1 MFDKFKAMGALAGL
15 MKDRDKIKD
24 SMATVRAQLEQV
36 RVRGQ
41 GGAGAAR
48 VVMTGEM
55 KVLEVELSPALVAG
69 MAADEKTRVLAG
81 SLIAE
86 AFNDAMRQAQGKI
99 KDAVDKESQKLGLG
113 DLGAGLGGMLGG

>member
-1 MFDKFKAMGALAGL
+1 MFDKIKAMGALAGL

-24 SMATVRAQLEQV
+24 SMTAVRAHLEQV

-41 GGAGAAR
+41 AGAGAAW
-48 VVMTGEM
+48 VVMTGEL
-55 KVLEVELSPALVAG
+55 KVVEVELTPALVAG
-69 MAADEKTRVLAG
+69 MAADEKTRLLAG

-86 AFNDAMRQAQGKI
+86 AVNDAMRQAQAKI
-99 KDAVDKESQKLGLG
+99 KDAVDKESEKLGLG